1 MIDVYCQYYATQ
13 TPCFGPGACRL
24 FSACLQMLLCCLL
37 RWLDWIFLGVY
48 VPTLSVNHVG
58 INKDI
63 GKRLP
68 QLHVLLTSEL
78 PWQHND
84 AITFFTC
91 LWYFSVLGVF
101 FVPPSVAS
109 VVAKFEQILRQR
121 L

>member
-1 MIDVYCQYYATQ
+1 M
-13 TPCFGPGACRL
+13 
-24 FSACLQMLLCCLL
+24 
-37 RWLDWIFLGVY
+37 GVY

-63 GKRLP
+63 AKRLP
-68 QLHVLLTSEL
+68 QLHGLLTSEL

-91 LWYFSVLGVF
+91 LLYFSVLGVF

-109 VVAKFEQILRQR
+109 VVAKFEQIL
-121 L
+121 